1 MANHDAV
8 QLVEPL
14 AQNNLSGVLH
24 VAYGEVDL
32 AANPTAADLIRL
44 VKVPAGALIIGGE
57 IWLDEIDTDGTEE
70 LEIDFGWAAN
80 GGGSETF
87 TTSTGITYTNAFGS
101 ASSDGIRNSGVIPTE
116 AAQTTYEPHTASGYY
131 YKLGIFTTGPKFC
144 SRDTIFQGTVIAPAT
159 AGGTGKIW
167 ARMEYLVVK
176 F

>member
-8 QLVEPL
+8 QLAEPL

-32 AANPTAADLIRL
+32 AANPTAADLVRI
-44 VKVPAGALIIGGE
+44 VKVPAGALLIGGE
-57 IWLDEIDTDGTEE
+57 IWIEDLDTGTEE
-70 LEIDFGWAAN
+70 FDMDLGWAAN

-87 TTSTGITYTNAFGS
+87 TTSTGIVYTNAFGTL
-101 ASSDGIRNSGVIPTE
+101 SSDGIRNTGVITGD
-116 AAQTTYEPHTASGYY
+116 AQSTYEPHTSGGQY
-131 YKLGIFTTGPKFC
+131 YKLGIFTDGPKYC
-144 SRDTIFQGTVIAPAT
+144 SRDTTFQGTIIADAAT
-159 AGGTGKIW
+159 FAAGKIW